1 MTMGPSCTQE
11 GGFMNRALIAALA
24 AALTAT
30 AAVGQTPSSPPSAP
44 RGNSQGSGAVIPQPG
59 PVMSE
64 GEIKDRLKE
73 EGYTE
78 VTELQLQGPSYE
90 AKALKDGRKYNL
102 TVDARTGAIRSRY

>member
-1 MTMGPSCTQE
+1 MNRTLAATLAAGLIVTPAVAQAPAGSSGPSGTTGQAPTQ
-11 GGFMNRALIAALA
+11 
-24 AALTAT
+24 
-30 AAVGQTPSSPPSAP
+30 VVPQT
-44 RGNSQGSGAVIPQPG
+44 G

-64 GEIKDRLKE
+64 AEIKARLAE

-102 TVDARTGAIRSRY
+102 TVDARTGNIRSRY